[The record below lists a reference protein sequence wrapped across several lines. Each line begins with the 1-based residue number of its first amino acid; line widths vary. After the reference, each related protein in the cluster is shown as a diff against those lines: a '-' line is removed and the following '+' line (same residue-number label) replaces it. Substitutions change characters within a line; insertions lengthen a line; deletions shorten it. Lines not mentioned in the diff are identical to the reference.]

1 MTQQHL
7 NEVKR
12 ECFAE
17 VIKFADELEDE
28 GLKCRIARNP
38 LSVSIVVYKQKDYRF
53 FFIFDEYDTTLEA
66 GQEFHK
72 QFNKFK
78 ISCKN
83 KES

>member
-17 VIKFADELEDE
+17 VVKFADELEDD
-28 GLKCRIARNP
+28 GNLIA
-38 LSVSIVVYKQKDYRF
+38 VSRTPSSIKVHFY
-53 FFIFDEYDTTLEA
+53 FISFSFDFAQYDTTA
-66 GQEFHK
+66 HATREFHK

-78 ISCKN
+78 SQCKTN
-83 KES
+83 N